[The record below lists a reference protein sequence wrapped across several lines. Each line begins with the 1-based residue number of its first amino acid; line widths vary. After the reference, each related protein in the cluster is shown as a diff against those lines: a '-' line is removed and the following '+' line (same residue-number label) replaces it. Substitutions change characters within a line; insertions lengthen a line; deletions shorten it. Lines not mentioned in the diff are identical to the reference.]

1 MMGAE
6 YYETEDAV
14 GFDIVMIHTKT
25 ITIPLYPH
33 WSA

>member
-1 MMGAE
+1 VGAD

-25 ITIPLYPH
+25 ITIPSYSD